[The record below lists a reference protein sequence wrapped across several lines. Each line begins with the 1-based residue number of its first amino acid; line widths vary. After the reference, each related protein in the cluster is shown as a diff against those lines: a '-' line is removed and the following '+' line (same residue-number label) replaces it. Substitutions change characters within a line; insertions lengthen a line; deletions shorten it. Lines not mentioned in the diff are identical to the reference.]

1 MEYQKQQGAYRF
13 IMAFAFPSVGRTI
26 FTIFSFYLGEF
37 LTKLL
42 FVNSVAT
49 ASRWIIDQ
57 IFDS

>member
-1 MEYQKQQGAYRF
+1 
-13 IMAFAFPSVGRTI
+13 MACAFPSVGRTI
-26 FTIFSFYLGEF
+26 FTTFSFYLGEF